1 MVKEVEIEFKQL
13 VTDKQ
18 FQELVNH
25 FTIDQD
31 TFVEQHNHYLDTKE
45 FLLKE
50 KKCSVRIREKAETFT
65 LTLKVPKENAVEET
79 HQTLSKEDAESVFN
93 QQFTPTVEMIGALS
107 EFHVTLNDLYHFGT
121 LSTERAY
128 IPFQDGVL
136 FFDKSNYLGET
147 DYELEYEASDYQ
159 RGKEVFE
166 NLLKQ
171 FNIIQT
177 PTDTKV
183 KRFFKKKFPTL

>member
-13 VTDKQ
+13 VTARQ

-25 FTIDQD
+25 FSINEDA
-31 TFVEQHNHYLDTKE
+31 FVEQHNHYFDTND

-50 KKCSVRIREKAETFT
+50 KKCSVRIREKAGTFT
-65 LTLKVPKENAVEET
+65 LTLKVPKETSVEET
-79 HQTLSKEDAESVFN
+79 HQTLSKEDSENVFG
-93 QQFTPTVEMIGALS
+93 QQFTPADEMLEALG
-107 EFHVTLNDLYHFGT
+107 EFNVTLEELHHFGT
-121 LSTERAY
+121 LSTERTF
-128 IPFQDGVL
+128 IPYQDGVL

-147 DYELEYEASDYQ
+147 DYEIEYEATDYQ
-159 RGKEVFE
+159 KGKEVFE

-171 FNIIQT
+171 FNIRQT

-183 KRFFKKKFPTL
+183 KRFFNKKFPTL